1 MEMEHLSE
9 EEYIACYPQV
19 NESCR
24 RQYRSRSE
32 SVFIYTLF
40 SSVSLLTVLL
50 NLLVL
55 ISISHFR
62 QLHTPTNALVFSLA
76 LADLLV
82 GLLVMPVEAIRTV
95 ESCWYLGSVVCALNF
110 YSAYILISA
119 SLGNLV
125 LISVD
130 RYIAVCK
137 PLLYPSQVTMTRTLV
152 CSTIN
157 WACSILYNTWLTF
170 QHLSNPD
177 ANNRCF
183 GECVIIVS
191 YINGMVDIVVTFI
204 TPCSF
209 IIILYLKIFTVA
221 ISQAQSLQ
229 ARVGCSKSSGEKT
242 WRSER
247 KAARTLGIVV
257 VFFLLC
263 FTPYFCWSFS
273 LDFSSLYFLT
283 WILQFNSFLNPL
295 IYAFFYPWFK
305 RAIKHIFTLKI
316 LQTSSSEFKV
326 MPD

>member
-1 MEMEHLSE
+1 MEMEHLSGE
-9 EEYIACYPQV
+9 DYIACYPQV
-19 NESCR
+19 NGSCR

-76 LADLLV
+76 VADFLV

-95 ESCWYLGSVVCALNF
+95 ESCWFLGRVVCALNP
-110 YSAYILISA
+110 YSAYVLTSA

-130 RYIAVCK
+130 RYVAVCE
-137 PLLYPSQVTMTRTLV
+137 PLLYPSQVTMRRTLV
-152 CSTIN
+152 CCTIN
-157 WACSILYNTWLTF
+157 WACSILYNAWQLF

-183 GECVIIVS
+183 GECVVVVS

-204 TPCSF
+204 APCSI
-209 IIILYLKIFTVA
+209 IIILYLKIFVVA
-221 ISQAQSLQ
+221 ISQARSLQ

-242 WRSER
+242 RRSER

-263 FTPYFCWSFS
+263 FTPYFCWPFS
-273 LDFSSLYFLT
+273 IDISSLHFLT
-283 WILQFNSFLNPL
+283 WILQFNSCLNPL
-295 IYAFFYPWFK
+295 IYAIFYPWFK
-305 RAIKHIFTLKI
+305 TAIKHIFTLKI
-316 LQTSSSEFKV
+316 LQTLSSEFKV
-326 MPD
+326 LLD